1 MRTLLLCLCLLFLV
15 SCKRDTPLEAIV
27 AAAASPTG
35 GRTSAAPM
43 LVADWKAGKVT
54 LDEAINLAFEQLDSV
69 KSGKPPLG
77 KTIVPTS
84 IAATEFAGAV
94 LDATRLLDGQL
105 PTGPEAEM
113 FWMRVGGLS
122 FAAAEEAR
130 AAGRLNEALDL
141 VFAGHKRWQSD
152 TYWYMHH
159 TRRAGFPPA
168 RGKRAARRGRG
179 PSAAAGGPAGARG
192 GGLQGPDRR
201 ELLARSPASSR
212 PPARLSFRHADR
224 HDDDYGESATRVM
237 PAPVRPMQ
245 PRTPAP
251 CRGFFISK
259 LTRSCSSALF
269 PTSTHAHHHPPRRQ
283 DQVL

>member
-1 MRTLLLCLCLLFLV
+1 
-15 SCKRDTPLEAIV
+15 
-27 AAAASPTG
+27 
-35 GRTSAAPM
+35 M

-152 TYWYMHH
+152 TYWYMHPTH
-159 TRRAGFPPA
+159 DGLASLLLAESGRRAEAVA
-168 RGKRAARRGRG
+168 RLRQRAD
-179 PSAAAGGPAGARG
+179 
-192 GGLQGPDRR
+192 LQG
-201 ELLARSPASSR
+201 LAAEVYK
-212 PPARLSFRHADR
+212 ALT
-224 HDDDYGESATRVM
+224 GENY
-237 PAPVRPMQ
+237 
-245 PRTPAP
+245 
-251 CRGFFISK
+251 
-259 LTRSCSSALF
+259 
-269 PTSTHAHHHPPRRQ
+269 
-283 DQVL
+283 